1 MPRSN
6 PASSHGAQKIAT
18 PRYAAR
24 RMWHRGG
31 AWRPATLQPVIAV
44 AVVAAFYIALAL
56 ADGGYSREF
65 IGGATVAVWWAVVIA
80 MALGGWPRSRVP
92 AVALGAGVC
101 LASLAIWTAISIGW
115 ASDHGGTFVEIVRA
129 LGYLGLFVLVVI
141 SSPRGSARTWLG
153 GVALGIVIVA
163 GLALLSRFE
172 PSFVGNRELGTFL
185 PAAAS
190 RLSYPIGYWNGLAA
204 AMAIGIV
211 LLVWLGGHARAA
223 AVRAAAVAVVP
234 LPMLVIYLASS
245 RGGVAAGV
253 VGLAVLL
260 GVGPSRARMLA
271 GLFLGGAGGALLILL
286 ASRQHELVDAV
297 GNSAAAAQGDQML
310 AVSIALVF
318 AVGILR
324 LLLDPWL
331 GRIEV
336 PRTTARA
343 VGMAA
348 VVAVIAGILVAGPS
362 KRWEE
367 FKQVGS
373 LETQTTYVAA
383 HLTSGRG
390 SGRYQFWSSALDAF
404 EDHPL
409 NGIGAGGYEA
419 YWAQNGSLALSVR
432 DAHSLFLEAM
442 AELGL
447 VGLML
452 ILGFLGFAV
461 VSGVRRGPTR
471 SRGGALGVGLAILAA
486 GIVSAAIDWT
496 WELPACFGLVV
507 LAAALL
513 TGPATL
519 RPEPALSAV
528 PGAVDGGRAQ
538 PFGRRPSRF
547 GLGVATLLVGW
558 AAIWAGGDLFF
569 TEVKLDDSRGA
580 ASARD
585 LSSAAQDARDASTL
599 QPWASEPKLQLALVE
614 ELDGDLQAANR
625 DVGEAIERAPDNWQ
639 LWFVRARLK
648 VKLGDVAGAGQALE
662 RARELNPRAPFLAR

>member
-18 PRYAAR
+18 PRHAAR
-24 RMWHRGG
+24 SMWDRGG
-31 AWRPATLQPVIAV
+31 AWRPATLQPLVAV
-44 AVVAAFYIALAL
+44 AVAAIYVALAL
-56 ADGGYSREF
+56 SDGGYSRELT
-65 IGGATVAVWWAVVIA
+65 GGATVAVWWAVVIA
-80 MALGGWPRSRVP
+80 MALGGWPRTRVP
-92 AVALGAGVC
+92 TVAVGAGVC
-101 LASLAIWTAISIGW
+101 LASLAVWTAISIGW
-115 ASDHGGTFVEIVRA
+115 ASDHGGTFAEIVRA

-141 SSPRGSARTWLG
+141 SAPRASARTWLG
-153 GVALGIVIVA
+153 GVALGLVVVA
-163 GLALLSRFE
+163 GLSLLSRFE
-172 PSFVGNRELGTFL
+172 PSFGGDSELGTLL

-204 AMAIGIV
+204 AMAIGVV

-223 AVRAAAVAVVP
+223 AVRAAAVAVIP
-234 LPMLVIYLASS
+234 LPILVVYLASS
-245 RGGVAAGV
+245 RGGVAAGI

-271 GLFLGGAGGALLILL
+271 GLFLGGAGGALLIVL

-318 AVGILR
+318 ALGILR
-324 LLLDPWL
+324 LLLDPWI

-336 PRTTARA
+336 PERTTRA
-343 VGMAA
+343 VGIAV

-362 KRWEE
+362 KRWDE
-367 FKQVGS
+367 FKQVGT
-373 LETQTTYVAA
+373 LETKTTYVAA

-390 SGRYQFWSSALDAF
+390 SGRYQFWSTAVDAF

-419 YWAQNGSLALSVR
+419 YWAQHGSLARPVR

-447 VGLML
+447 VGLVL

-461 VSGVRRGPTR
+461 VSGVRRVPSR
-471 SRGGALGVGLAILAA
+471 SPGGALGAGLAVLAA
-486 GIVSAAIDWT
+486 GIASAAIDWT

-507 LAAALL
+507 LAAAVL

-528 PGAVDGGRAQ
+528 PEAVDGGRAQ
-538 PFGRRPSRF
+538 PSGRRPSRF

-558 AAIWAGGDLFF
+558 AAIWAGGVLFL
-569 TEVKLDDSRGA
+569 TEVKLGDSRAGA
-580 ASARD
+580 SSND
-585 LSSAAQDARDASTL
+585 LSSAAQDARDAITL
-599 QPWASEPKLQLALVE
+599 QPWASEPRLQLALVE
-614 ELDGDLQAANR
+614 ELDGDLEAANR
-625 DVGEAIERAPDNWQ
+625 DVGEAIQRAPDNWQ

-648 VKLGDVAGAGQALE
+648 VKLGDVDGAGRALE
-662 RARELNPRAPFLAR
+662 RARELNPRAPFLAQ